1 MPVQYIVTCR
11 HGYAVYSVITKQM
24 TSVAKQHSF
33 IAFNNDKDSTNI
45 VIASHSPPL
54 VV

>member
-1 MPVQYIVTCR
+1 MPVQWIVTCR

-24 TSVAKQHSF
+24 AGVAKQQSF
-33 IAFNNDKDSTNI
+33 IAFNNDNGSRNI
-45 VIASHSPPL
+45 VITCHSLPL